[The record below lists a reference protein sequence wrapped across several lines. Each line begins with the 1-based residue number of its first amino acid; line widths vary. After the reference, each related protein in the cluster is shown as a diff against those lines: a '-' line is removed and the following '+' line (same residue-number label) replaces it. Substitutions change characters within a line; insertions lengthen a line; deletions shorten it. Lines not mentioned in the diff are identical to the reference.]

1 MAFPAP
7 SAKNAL
13 HIMKRFLHS
22 NWYVHTID
30 RVIPGGISALSFA
43 TIAGNVE
50 FVEKLLT
57 NGASVDS
64 VSNGTKCPALHE
76 AIQTGDVDVLQL
88 LLQYNA
94 SQLVVDGDGMTA
106 LHKAAKLGSSRIISI
121 LLKAPKAREALQC
134 VDRKGRSPLEV
145 ASGSYSCAKIY
156 EAMVYH
162 RLIKTTAAE
171 ISNGGLNV

>member
-1 MAFPAP
+1 MAFPVP
-7 SAKNAL
+7 SAKNAI
-13 HIMKRFLHS
+13 HIMKRFLHN

-30 RVIPGGISALSFA
+30 RVIPGGLSALCFA
-43 TIAGNVE
+43 TITGNLE

-64 VSNGTKCPALHE
+64 ISNGTKCPAIHE
-76 AIQTGDVDVLQL
+76 AIQTGDVDMLQL

-121 LLKAPKAREALQC
+121 LLKAPKARLALQAF
-134 VDRKGRSPLEV
+134 DRKGRNALEV
-145 ASGSYSCAKIY
+145 ASGSYSRAKIY
-156 EAMVYH
+156 EAMVSY
-162 RLIKTTAAE
+162 RLIKTTTE
-171 ISNGGLNV
+171 ISNGGINV